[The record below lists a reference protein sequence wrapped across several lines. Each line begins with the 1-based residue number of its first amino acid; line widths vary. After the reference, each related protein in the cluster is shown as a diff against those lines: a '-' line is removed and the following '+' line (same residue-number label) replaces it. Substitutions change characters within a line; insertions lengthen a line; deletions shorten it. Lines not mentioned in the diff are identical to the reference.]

1 MKKVVKFL
9 GLFLCMG
16 TFTLFALGSG
26 SSGDKNNSEKVGEVE
41 TKQDEKK
48 DSSSENG
55 ESKTEETEETTKDS
69 ELSEYHVGDVLTYKG
84 LSITYVSSSDYVSD
98 NDFMQP
104 ADGNKYIRLELYAE
118 NNSGSDKSVT
128 SFEFKCYADG
138 YECESKYFDD
148 DISLSLSDG
157 RTGTGAIYFEVPQNA
172 SDIEIE
178 YELDWLSEKKAI
190 FIFDG
195 NKDSG
200 FVANTEVTES
210 ADAYKVG
217 DIIEN
222 GSLRISYLKAAEYES
237 DNAFLQPKEG
247 NKYIYIELEV
257 ENISDSDKAISFYSF
272 ECYADGAHCEG
283 YYGMDDALSAT
294 LSAGRKAKGTIAFEV
309 PKNANT
315 IEIEFEDNIW
325 TSSKIIFKYE

>member
-157 RTGTGAIYFEVPQNA
+157 RTGTGAIYLFFA
-172 SDIEIE
+172 R
-178 YELDWLSEKKAI
+178 
-190 FIFDG
+190 G
-195 NKDSG
+195 NSLKLQRH
-200 FVANTEVTES
+200 FPKVA
-210 ADAYKVG
+210 A
-217 DIIEN
+217 
-222 GSLRISYLKAAEYES
+222 
-237 DNAFLQPKEG
+237 G
-247 NKYIYIELEV
+247 N
-257 ENISDSDKAISFYSF
+257 
-272 ECYADGAHCEG
+272 
-283 YYGMDDALSAT
+283 
-294 LSAGRKAKGTIAFEV
+294 
-309 PKNANT
+309 
-315 IEIEFEDNIW
+315 
-325 TSSKIIFKYE
+325 SSKLHLPFPYPYGYRKVLLQTYFC